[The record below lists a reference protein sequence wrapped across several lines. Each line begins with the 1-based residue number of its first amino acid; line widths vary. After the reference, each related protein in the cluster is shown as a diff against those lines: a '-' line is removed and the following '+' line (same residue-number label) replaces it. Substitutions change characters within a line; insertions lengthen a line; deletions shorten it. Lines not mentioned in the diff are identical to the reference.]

1 MALRKDDTQIRE
13 AFHKE
18 RERERETYSVE
29 KLMNTDRTKLMKC
42 IKPQI
47 QETIQILS
55 QIKKKKQTTRHIVV
69 ELLKN
74 KDKRI
79 F

>member
-13 AFHKE
+13 AFHKERE

-55 QIKKKKQTTRHIVV
+55 QIKKKNKQLGT
-69 ELLKN
+69 L
-74 KDKRI
+74 
-79 F
+79 